1 MKHLKN
7 QDKTAIREAL
17 EQERSRLRAALHAA
31 QEESGQ
37 TQYSEVLGRASGDS
51 SDEALAVTL
60 GDISAARVDHELRAL
75 QALDAALGRIDED
88 DFGLCDECGAAIPVA
103 RLIINPAA
111 TRCVACQDRHEH
123 TYAGQAR
130 GSL

>member
-1 MKHLKN
+1 MNHLKN
-7 QDKTAIREAL
+7 QDKSAIRAAL
-17 EQERSRLRAALHAA
+17 EQERQRLQSALRAA

-37 TQYSEVLGRASGDS
+37 TQYAELLGRASGDS

-60 GDISAARVDHELRAL
+60 GDISAARMDHEVRAL
-75 QALDAALGRIDED
+75 QALEAALGRIDD
-88 DFGLCDECGAAIPVA
+88 KDFGQCDECGAAIPVA

-123 TYAGQAR
+123 AGQVHR
-130 GSL
+130 SH